1 MAQVKSTK
9 TYGAPGTAIY
19 GGYIQSDERDSRLGT
34 TRERQRNYSEVLA
47 NVSIVASG
55 VRYFLNL
62 VARADWSFTPSEDD
76 SDGQYA
82 ETLEEILTED
92 PATPWHRIVRRAAAY
107 RFYGFS
113 LQEWT
118 AKRRPDG
125 IMTLKDVAPRSQ
137 LTIERWDVDPEGQV
151 RNAIQRSP
159 QTSLDLVIPRSK
171 LLYLVDDTLSDS
183 PEGLGLF
190 RHLMSPAE
198 RLRRYEKLEGFGYET
213 DLRGIPIGRAPFAE
227 LDAAVQQGLLSP
239 AQRIQI
245 EAPMRTFIQNH
256 IKTPDMGM
264 LLDSITYESKDE
276 SGRASNIRQWDIEL
290 LKGGSQN
297 FGDIAKAIERV
308 NMEMARILGVE
319 QLMLGSSQG
328 SYALSRDK
336 TDSFFLLVDGALREI
351 EEAVRKDLV
360 NTIWR
365 LNGWDDKYKPELS
378 PEITRHSDVQ
388 EIASVLKDMATAGA
402 LLDPDDPVIGEV
414 RELLGLSKQNH
425 INMAMDAALTPTNQN
440 TSDEINQEGE

>member
-34 TRERQRNYSEVLA
+34 TRERQRNYSEILA

-76 SDGQYA
+76 SNGQYA
-82 ETLEEILTED
+82 EILEEILTED
-92 PATPWHRIVRRAAAY
+92 PWTPWHRIVRRAAAY

-118 AKRRPDG
+118 AKRRSDG
-125 IMTLKDVAPRSQ
+125 IMTFKDVAPRSQ

-213 DLRGIPIGRAPFAE
+213 DLRGIPIGRVPFSE
-227 LDAAVQQGLLSP
+227 MDAAVQQGRLTE
-239 AQRIQI
+239 AQRIRI
-245 EAPMRTFIQNH
+245 EEPMRTFIQNH

-319 QLMLGSSQG
+319 QLMLGTNQG
-328 SYALSRDK
+328 SFALSRDK

-351 EEAVRKDLV
+351 QEAVRKDLV
-360 NTIWR
+360 DTIWR
-365 LNGWDDKYKPELS
+365 LNGWDNKYKPELA

-388 EIASVLKDMATAGA
+388 EIAAVLKDMATAGA
-402 LLDPDDPVIGEV
+402 LLDPEDPVIGEV
-414 RELLGLSKQNH
+414 RELLGLSKPDH
-425 INMAMDAALTPTNQN
+425 ISMATDAALTPTAQN